1 MILPF
6 NHRFALKLLAILVSA
21 SFLCCI
27 AAAVP
32 PAFPG
37 AEGFGVHASGG
48 RGFPVYYVTNLNDN
62 GPGSLRAGVVQN
74 DRMILFK
81 ISGTITLQSG
91 LKVEG
96 SNLTIA
102 GESAPGD
109 GICVRGENVVIL
121 STNIIVRFLRF
132 RPGDDI
138 ATDHCALRIVDA
150 ANVIVD
156 HCSLSWSIAD
166 DIVVRQSGDVT
177 VQWCLI
183 SEPLN
188 QSKHKKGPHGFAAV
202 WGSGSSGHGASYH
215 HNLIADA
222 NSRSPRVGGD
232 PDALVDIRNNVIYNI
247 GEGNAYGGQDARIN
261 YVGNYFKPGPSTVHP
276 DRIFRISSHS
286 TRIFLEGNVLEGMPS
301 VTEDNSAG
309 LLIDDHAKQDG
320 ADRAKLLVK
329 RPFDVPPVTQQA
341 AGQAY
346 ESVLAQ
352 VGCVFPKRD
361 AVDLR
366 ILQSVRDG
374 TGRIIDSP
382 KDVGGWPEL
391 KSIPAPTDTD
401 NDGLPDVWEVAHGLN
416 PQDSRDGAHLTPDGY
431 SQLELYL
438 HRLVANATTSSNQ

>member
-1 MILPF
+1 MKLPATLV
-6 NHRFALKLLAILVSA
+6 HLLLV
-21 SFLCCI
+21 CCI
-27 AAAVP
+27 AAAEP
-32 PAFPG
+32 LAFPG
-37 AEGFGVHASGG
+37 AEGFGAHVSGG
-48 RGFPVYYVTNLNDN
+48 RGFPVYYVTNLNDS
-62 GPGSLRAGVVQN
+62 GPGSLRAGVLQSG
-74 DRMILFK
+74 RMILFK

-109 GICVRGENVVIL
+109 GICVRGEAVAIL

-150 ANVIVD
+150 SNVIVD

-166 DIVVRQSGDVT
+166 DIVVRQSGEVT
-177 VQWCLI
+177 VQWCVI

-188 QSKHKKGPHGFAAV
+188 RSKHKKGPHGFAAV

-261 YVGNYFKPGPSTVHP
+261 YIANYFKPGPSTVHP
-276 DRIFRISSHS
+276 DRIFRISSAR
-286 TRIFLEGNVLEGMPS
+286 TQIFLEGNVLEGMPR
-301 VTEDNSAG
+301 VTGDNSAG

-320 ADRAKLLVK
+320 AERAKLLVPL
-329 RPFDVPPVTQQA
+329 PFDAPPVTQQA

-352 VGCVFPKRD
+352 AGCVFPKRD
-361 AVDLR
+361 AVDQR
-366 ILQSVRDG
+366 VIQSVRDG

-382 KDVGGWPEL
+382 KDAGGWPEL

-401 NDGLPDVWEVAHGLN
+401 NDGLPDAWELAHDLN
-416 PQDSRDGAHLTPDGY
+416 PQDPTDGTHLTQDGY

-438 HRLVANATTSSNQ
+438 HALVANATTSSNQRAAAN